1 MTQADG
7 RFEAELNRILLVAY
21 VFRAA
26 FGASVSNRALTD
38 TSLFNAY
45 QTYENAR
52 DVLVNN
58 GLIGRRGRW
67 IELTDRGV
75 ARVMELLSIDPNT
88 DNVRDAFIRRL
99 RVFTLFPT
107 RLSEEERE
115 SLFTSFIL
123 LYSDSCHG
131 RFADDLLLNIADDYQ
146 AGLRVSLWRRLDRAF
161 MLLRAVRAA
170 GGEGLGRHHIRL
182 AEGFR
187 MLDRYA
193 YLAYL
198 WRLYR
203 FNKLALHT
211 VVRFAS
217 VIISPAFG
225 TLAAVLAA
233 LLMLTLPLVT
243 RVYEPSL
250 SALVDRA
257 LEIIVLVV
265 SVMLMLASAGR
276 LALIARTL
284 IRRRRTATNC

>member
-1 MTQADG
+1 MTQADR

-26 FGASVSNRALTD
+26 FGASVSNRALSD

-45 QTYENAR
+45 KTYENAR
-52 DVLVNN
+52 DVLVND

-88 DNVRDAFIRRL
+88 DNVRDAFIHRL

-115 SLFTSFIL
+115 SLFRSFIL

-131 RFADDLLLNIADDYQ
+131 RFADDLLVNMAGDYQ
-146 AGLRVSLWRRLDRAF
+146 AGLRERLGQRLDRAF

-170 GGEGLGRHHIRL
+170 RGEGFGRHYIRL
-182 AEGFR
+182 SEGYS

-198 WRLYR
+198 WSLYR

-217 VIISPAFG
+217 VIISAFWG
-225 TLAAVLAA
+225 MLATMLVG
-233 LLMLTLPLVT
+233 LLMLTLLPALGIYWLSPL
-243 RVYEPSL
+243 L
-250 SALVDRA
+250 AQALGIFMMVFA
-257 LEIIVLVV
+257 
-265 SVMLMLASAGR
+265 VMLLLAATGR
-276 LALIARTL
+276 LATRL
-284 IRRRRTATNC
+284 C